1 MSNSLRLIYAGTP
14 EFAVPALAKLHAAGH
29 AVVACLTQ
37 PDRPAGR
44 GQKIHASP
52 IKVFAQQN
60 GIPILQPLSLRKA
73 DIKKQLRNL
82 NADVMIVAAYGLIL
96 PESVLGIPRLG
107 CLNIHASI
115 LPRWRGAAPI
125 QRAIEAGDET
135 TGITIMQMD
144 AGLDT
149 GDVLSKHEIQILPTD
164 TATSVHDKLSALGAD
179 AIVETLGLLNKGQIQ
194 GIKQD
199 NTLATYAQ
207 KLNKKEA
214 NIDWLESAEIIE
226 RKVRAF
232 NPWPCAYTKFT
243 DQTLR
248 VWESEVI
255 DTRQLPNE
263 SLKCG
268 QVIVSRPQGIDVQTG
283 LGILRIHA
291 VQLAG
296 RKRMDVKQFV
306 NAHDLSHECFTRD

>member
-1 MSNSLRLIYAGTP
+1 MSKSLRLIYAGTP

-29 AVVACLTQ
+29 EVVACLTQ

-52 IKVFAQQN
+52 IKEFAQQN
-60 GIPILQPLSLRKA
+60 GIPVLQPLSLRKA
-73 DIKKQLRNL
+73 DIKKQLRKL

-96 PESVLGIPRLG
+96 PESVLVIPRLG

-149 GDVLSKHEIQILPTD
+149 GDVLSKHEIHILPTD
-164 TATSVHDKLSALGAD
+164 TASSVHDKLSVLGAD
-179 AIVETLGLLNKGQIQ
+179 AIVETLGLLDDGQIKSIQ
-194 GIKQD
+194 QD
-199 NTLATYAQ
+199 DTLASYAQ

-214 NIDWLESAEIIE
+214 NIDWSESAEQIE

-232 NPWPCAYTKFT
+232 NPWPCAYTTYK
-243 DQTLR
+243 DQSLR
-248 VWESEVI
+248 VWQSEVS
-255 DTRQLPNE
+255 DAQQLPNE
-263 SLKCG
+263 AVKCG
-268 QVIVSRPQGIDVQTG
+268 QVIVSRPEGIDVQTG

-306 NAHDLSHECFTRD
+306 NAHDLAHECFVRD